1 MFPSVPSL
9 RISPGVGP
17 GRRVNPVMEIVKHY
31 EDHPIM
37 KKLKVRRDPF
47 RALIQAIISQRTRDD
62 VTDRVAERFLR
73 KFKTPKDV
81 AEVNL
86 KDLVETLRDAGLYRQ
101 KAKMIKECCERILA
115 DGLDLEEIVQKPTE
129 EARRE
134 LMRLPGVGPKTA
146 DVVLLFAGGHDVC
159 PVDTHVARVSR
170 RLGLTDSKEYFE
182 VQEAVHEMVPEGE
195 RGKAHLALIQFG
207 REICRPR
214 KPQCELC
221 FVRRFC
227 PYGGEQA

>member
-1 MFPSVPSL
+1 MN
-9 RISPGVGP
+9 
-17 GRRVNPVMEIVKHY
+17 NPVMKIVEHY
-31 EDHPIM
+31 ENHPIM
-37 KKLKVRRDPF
+37 EKLKVRRDPF

-73 KFKTPKDV
+73 KFSTPRDV
-81 AEVNL
+81 AEASL
-86 KDLVETLRDAGLYRQ
+86 DDLIETLRDAGLYRQ
-101 KAKMIKECCERILA
+101 KARTIKECCKRILE
-115 DGLDLEEIVQKPTE
+115 DGLDLEEIVRKSTE

-134 LMRLPGVGPKTA
+134 LTRLPGVGPKTA

-159 PVDTHVARVSR
+159 PVDTHVARVSK
-170 RLGLTDSKEYFE
+170 RLGLTDSDDYFE
-182 VQEAVHEMVPEGE
+182 IQKAVHEMVPEGE

-214 KPQCELC
+214 NPQCELC

-227 PYGGEQA
+227 PYGGERA